1 MTGLNGFTSVGLNGF
16 TSVGLNGFTSVGL
29 NGFTSDSFTGL
40 PSIGLGRE
48 IGLTGLN
55 GFLIFLQ
62 KKEEQTERP
71 DAVPQS

>member
-1 MTGLNGFTSVGLNGF
+1 LTGLNGFTSVGLNGF

-29 NGFTSDSFTGL
+29 NGFTSDGLTGL

-55 GFLIFLQ
+55 GFVIFTHW
-62 KKEEQTERP
+62 KVEQTEHP